1 MQNKVPGWDD
11 IIALWS
17 HGRPESTMYIYRP
30 VIAGFR
36 NSIGSIPPQQVTLQQ
51 VQQYLDK
58 FRDQLPA
65 TRKRKLCSLRSL
77 FQFAY
82 KIGAIVRDPTMAL
95 MTPHVPDE
103 LASRILNRDETLQL
117 INAAETQRD
126 KVLCMLLYAAGLRA
140 SEACNL
146 RWSDCRQRGRSDG
159 QISIL
164 GKGQKR
170 RSIRLTPDMW
180 KELNQLRT
188 PGTSAE
194 EPVFQ
199 SGQGF
204 KRPLS
209 RMHIANIVRSVAARA
224 GLEQKVTPHWL
235 RHCHATHA
243 ADEGCPLPLIQATLG
258 HSNVATTSRY
268 LHVNPEKSS
277 TQYVSFATKQQTK
290 RRF

>member
-1 MQNKVPGWDD
+1 MQQKQPGWDD

-17 HGRPESTMYIYRP
+17 HGRPEATMYIYRP

-36 NSIGSIPPQQVTLQQ
+36 NFVANIPPQQVTLQHT
-51 VQQYLDK
+51 QQYLDQFK
-58 FRDQLPA
+58 DQLPA

-82 KIGAIVRDPTMAL
+82 KVGAIERDPTMAL
-95 MTPHVPDE
+95 LTPHIPDE
-103 LASRILNRDETLQL
+103 LANRILNRADTLKL
-117 INAAETQRD
+117 VEAAEIQRD
-126 KVLCMLLYAAGLRA
+126 RVLCMLLYTAGLRA
-140 SEACNL
+140 SEACGL
-146 RWSDCRQRGRSDG
+146 KWGDCRQRGRSDG
-159 QISIL
+159 QLSIL

-170 RSIRLTPDMW
+170 RSIRLTPDIW
-180 KELNQLRT
+180 KELLQLRM

-194 EPVFQ
+194 ESVFQ
-199 SGQGF
+199 SEAGF

-209 RMHIANIVRSVAARA
+209 RMHVANIVRAIAKRA

-243 ADEGCPLPLIQATLG
+243 ADEGCPLTLIQATLG

-268 LHVNPEKSS
+268 LHVNPQKSS
-277 TQYVSFATKQQTK
+277 TQYVSIATKEQTK